1 MAKKKALGQGL
12 DALFGDNGSDSGEGT
27 ITLRMSDI
35 EPNRNQPRQQFDDG
49 SIAELADS
57 IRQHGLIQPIV
68 VRPVGANYQ
77 IVAGERRWRA
87 CRMLGLSEVSAIIKD
102 FTDEET
108 AQIAL
113 IENIQREDLN
123 PIEEAQAY
131 RSLMDEYGMTQ
142 EQLSKAVGKSRSAI
156 ANSVRL
162 LNLPDTLVEMLKKR
176 EISVGQAKAIA
187 AVEKEEDMVSLAKD
201 AAAGK
206 ITVRGIEKIAAKGNS
221 ENVPEDKKGTK
232 SPAEK
237 KEISKEAGETVTAE
251 NSFCESTPFIT
262 EMQISL
268 EKHLG
273 RKVRISSKDGE
284 RGSITIDFYEQSEL
298 SEIADKLTMY

>member
-12 DALFGDNGSDSGEGT
+12 DALFGDNTTEDTSGAQ
-27 ITLRMSDI
+27 TLRMSDI
-35 EPNRNQPRQQFDDG
+35 EPNRGQPRQNFDE
-49 SIAELADS
+49 SAIADLADS

-68 VRPVGANYQ
+68 VRPIGSGGYQ

-87 CRMLGLSEVSAIIKD
+87 CRMLGMSEVPAIIRE
-102 FTDEET
+102 FTDIET

-123 PIEEAQAY
+123 PVEEAAAY
-131 RSLMDEYGMTQ
+131 RTLMDEYSMTQ

-162 LNLPDTLVEMLKKR
+162 LNLPEPIIEMLKKR
-176 EISVGQAKAIA
+176 ELSTGQAKAIA
-187 AVEKEEDMVSLAKD
+187 AADSEEKMIELAKE

-206 ITVRGIEKIAAKGNS
+206 LTVRGIEKLVSKTGEESS
-221 ENVPEDKKGTK
+221 EKTVP
-232 SPAEK
+232 SPEEKTAAEK
-237 KEISKEAGETVTAE
+237 EQRQNINFV
-251 NSFCESTPFIT
+251 T

-268 EKHLG
+268 ENHLG
-273 RKVRISSKDGE
+273 KKVRINTHDGE
-284 RGSITIDFYEQSEL
+284 KGTITIDFYSQDDLSEL
-298 SEIADKLTMY
+298 ADKLTMY

>member
-12 DALFGDNGSDSGEGT
+12 DALFGDNGSEDMGGAQ
-27 ITLRMSDI
+27 TLRMSDI
-35 EPNRNQPRQQFDDG
+35 EPNRSQPRQHFDEAA
-49 SIAELADS
+49 ITELADS

-68 VRPVGANYQ
+68 VRPIGAGYQ

-87 CRMLGLSEVSAIIKD
+87 CRMLGMSEVPAVIKE
-102 FTDEET
+102 FTDSET

-123 PIEEAQAY
+123 PIEEASAY
-131 RSLMDEYGMTQ
+131 RALMDDYSMTQ
-142 EQLSKAVGKSRSAI
+142 EELSKAVGKSRSAI

-162 LNLPDTLVEMLKKR
+162 LNLPEPLIEMLKKR
-176 EISVGQAKAIA
+176 ELSVGQAKAIA
-187 AVEKEEDMVSLAKD
+187 AADTEEEMISLAKE

-206 ITVRGIEKIAAKGNS
+206 ITVRGIEKLLSKASA
-221 ENVPEDKKGTK
+221 
-232 SPAEK
+232 PAEEK
-237 KEISKEAGETVTAE
+237 ISPEITAAAE
-251 NSFCESTPFIT
+251 RESRQNANFFV
-262 EMQISL
+262 EMQLSL
-268 EKHLG
+268 ESHLG

-284 RGSITIDFYEQSEL
+284 AGSVTIEFYDKNEL